1 MSQSFKRLEKVR
13 EAGERNR
20 MVAEMERG
28 RGTVGEVLRR
38 RSREEIR
45 EERMSREIKRGE
57 SPMMEAKERARND
70 K

>member
-38 RSREEIR
+38 RSRIEVR
-45 EERMSREIKRGE
+45 EERMSREIKRGK
-57 SPMMEAKERARND
+57 SPIFEAKERARND